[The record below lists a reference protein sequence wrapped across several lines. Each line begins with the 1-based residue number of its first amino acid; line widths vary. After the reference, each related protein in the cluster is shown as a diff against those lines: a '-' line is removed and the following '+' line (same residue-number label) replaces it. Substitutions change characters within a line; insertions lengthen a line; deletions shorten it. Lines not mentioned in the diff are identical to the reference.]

1 MVACSIEPIQ
11 FFGIAHF
18 FQKLHTSRMSLL
30 SGICKVCV
38 PAPAKINLF
47 LSVGEKRSDNFHELR
62 TVLAKVQLYDLVTIR
77 KGKEKGSTTISCPGN
92 IEIANE
98 HNLAVQMV
106 NHWRSV
112 TGIEDGID
120 LLIEKKIPMQA
131 GLGGGSSD
139 AVSTLIGLNLLSH
152 KKLSFDDL
160 LDLSARV
167 GSDCPCFLVPGACV
181 ASGRGEQIREVKPD
195 ASKEISG
202 TRVLL
207 FKPSCGFSTAD
218 IYGRYQVGDSLFP
231 ETNQMDERI
240 EHWESGQLS
249 LIDLMYNDLSLP
261 VLKKFIFITALFKEL
276 RERFKLNPMVSGSGS
291 CCFFIIPEGFDIE
304 PVKQLIFDSWGE
316 DIFLTE
322 SKLL

>member
-1 MVACSIEPIQ
+1 MVASSFEPIQ
-11 FFGIAHF
+11 FFVIAHF
-18 FQKLHTSRMSLL
+18 FEKLHNLEMSLL
-30 SGICKVCV
+30 SGISKVCV

-47 LSVGEKRSDNFHELR
+47 LSVGEKRADNFHELR
-62 TVLAKVQLYDLVTIR
+62 TVLSKVQLYDLVTIR
-77 KGKEKGSTTISCPGN
+77 KTERQGSTTISCPGN

-98 HNLAVQMV
+98 QNLAVQMV
-106 NHWRSV
+106 NYWRTV
-112 TGIEDGID
+112 TGCEDGID

-152 KKLSFDDL
+152 QKLSFDEL

-167 GSDCPCFLVPGACV
+167 GSDCPSFLLRGACV

-202 TRVLL
+202 KRVLL

-218 IYGRYQVGDSLFP
+218 IYGRYRVGDSLFSD
-231 ETNQMDERI
+231 TNQMDERI
-240 EHWESGQLS
+240 ERWESGQLS
-249 LIDLMYNDLSLP
+249 LIDLMYNDLSGP
-261 VLKKFIFITALFKEL
+261 VLKKFIFITVLFEEL
-276 RERFKLNPMVSGSGS
+276 RERFKLKPMVSGSGS
-291 CCFFIIPEGFDIE
+291 CCFFMIPEGCDLE
-304 PVKQLIFDSWGE
+304 PIKQLIRDSWGK

-322 SKLL
+322 AKLL